1 MEEAVR
7 KEIEKICNEELAKR
21 TWGAKLSKANKGGM
35 PRYLI
40 TDYRAFGLVT
50 GIVRYYI
57 RREDIHEKLFYRGQ
71 TEEWP
76 LKPSLY
82 RKIETHDKMDLA
94 DSWRKQTLEILNK
107 EKFDYKGTP
116 DEREALAQHYGLAT
130 SFIDIVDHFQT
141 ALWFACDGQKDN
153 NSVGYVYVISVPEDE
168 ATIIDLRNKPS
179 KWLRPHVQ
187 QGFCFKMNHIT
198 QCGRIPNDYHIMT
211 LVVPRELLER
221 WSNYD
226 VIKHNY
232 MYPPE
237 EDDSSYGFWK
247 RVEDHLKKDGLDT
260 NPQKWI
266 EERIKE
272 RNAEKGRV
280 ADVAE

>member
-50 GIVRYYI
+50 GIVRYFI
-57 RREDIHEKLFYRGQ
+57 HRENIHERLFYRGQ
-71 TEEWP
+71 TEEWE

-82 RKIETHDKMDLA
+82 RNIETHDKMDLA
-94 DSWRKQTLEILNK
+94 DSWRKQALEVLEK

-153 NSVGYVYVISVPEDE
+153 NSVGYIYVISVPEDK

-187 QGFCFKMNHIT
+187 QGFCFKMNHIS
-198 QCGRIPNDYHIMT
+198 QCGLVPKDYHIMT
-211 LVVPRELLER
+211 FVVPRELLER

-237 EDDSSYGFWK
+237 EDDSSYGFWQK
-247 RVEDHLKKDGLDT
+247 VENHLNKVGLGT
-260 NPQKWI
+260 TPQTWI
-266 EERIKE
+266 EERMD
-272 RNAEKGRV
+272 EKAR
-280 ADVAE
+280 A

>member
-7 KEIEKICNEELAKR
+7 EKIERICDEELSKR
-21 TWGAKLSKANKGGM
+21 IWGAKLSKANKGGM

-50 GIVRYYI
+50 GIIRYYI
-57 RREDIHEKLFYRGQ
+57 HSKNINEKLFYRGQ

-82 RKIETHDKMDLA
+82 RNVETHHKMDLA
-94 DSWRKQTLEILNK
+94 NAWRVKALKILDE
-107 EKFDYKGTP
+107 EKFDYKGTE

-130 SFIDIVDHFQT
+130 QFIDIIDHFQT

-153 NSVGYVYVISVPEDE
+153 NSVGYIYVISVPEDK

-187 QGFCFKMNHIT
+187 QGFCFKMNRIS

-237 EDDSSYGFWK
+237 EDDSSYGFWQK
-247 RVEDHLKKDGLDT
+247 VENHLKKDGLGT
-260 NPQKWI
+260 TPQKWI
-266 EERIKE
+266 EERMD
-272 RNAEKGRV
+272 EKTR
-280 ADVAE
+280 A